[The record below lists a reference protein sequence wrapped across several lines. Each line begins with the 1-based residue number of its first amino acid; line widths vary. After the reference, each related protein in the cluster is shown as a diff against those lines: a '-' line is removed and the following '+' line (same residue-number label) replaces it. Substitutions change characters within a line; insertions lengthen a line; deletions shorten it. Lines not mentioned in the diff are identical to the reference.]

1 MRAENAV
8 SGLRVEHVGWS
19 TPENVV
25 LDDLSFQARPGEV
38 TGVLGVNGSG
48 KSTLLKLLA
57 GLIPPSRGRI
67 YLHETD
73 IATLKGHERAKRMTF
88 LEQSGPSAFA
98 IPVKDVVLL
107 GRLVYASRW
116 AGFSAEDYRIAGQ
129 AMEQVGMSSLA
140 EREWHQLSGGEQQR
154 VHLARALAQQTPWLL
169 LDEPANHLDIA
180 HQQQFMALL
189 RRLGISVVVSLHD
202 LNLAANYC
210 DRLMLLK
217 EGRLHAF
224 GPPQQVLTPE
234 TIRDVYAVNARV
246 ASVSDYAAP
255 LIYYPAQ

>member
-1 MRAENAV
+1 MTAEKGLPGLRAER
-8 SGLRVEHVGWS
+8 LGWS
-19 TPENVV
+19 TPEKRI
-25 LDDLSFQARPGEV
+25 LDNLSFHARPGEI

-57 GLIPPSRGRI
+57 GLIPPAHGRV
-67 YLHETD
+67 YLQDTD
-73 IATLKGHERAKRMTF
+73 IASLPGRERAKSMTF
-88 LEQSGPSAFA
+88 LEQSGPGAFA
-98 IPVKDVVLL
+98 IQVKDVVLL

-116 AGFSAEDYRIAGQ
+116 TGFSAEDYRIAGL
-129 AMEQVGMSSLA
+129 AMEQVGISRLA

-202 LNLAANYC
+202 LNLAACYC

-217 EGRLHAF
+217 QGNMHAF
-224 GPPQQVLTPE
+224 GSPREVLTPE
-234 TIRDVYAVNARV
+234 VIDQVYGVEARLATV
-246 ASVSDYAAP
+246 EKYVAP

>member
-1 MRAENAV
+1 MNIESRL
-8 SGLRVEHVGWS
+8 SGLRAEGLGWS
-19 TPENVV
+19 TAERVV
-25 LDDLSFQARPGEV
+25 LNNLSFHARPGEI

-57 GLIPPSRGRI
+57 GLIPPSRGRV
-67 YLHETD
+67 YLQQTD
-73 IATLKGHERAKRMTF
+73 IASMKGRERAKCMTF
-88 LEQSGPSAFA
+88 LEQSGPGAFA
-98 IPVKDVVLL
+98 IAVKDVVLL

-116 AGFSAEDYRIAGQ
+116 AGFSAVDYRIAGQ
-129 AMEQVGMSSLA
+129 AMEQVGISHLA

-202 LNLAANYC
+202 LNLAACYC

-217 EGRLHAF
+217 QGGLHAF
-224 GPPQQVLTPE
+224 GPPQQVLTSE
-234 TIRDVYAVNARV
+234 TIDSVYGVEARL
-246 ASVSDYAAP
+246 AAVSDYAAP
-255 LIYYPAQ
+255 LIYYPVQ

>member
-1 MRAENAV
+1 MTAAKDLPGLRAER
-8 SGLRVEHVGWS
+8 LGWS
-19 TPENVV
+19 TPERRV
-25 LDDLSFQARPGEV
+25 LENLSFHARPGEI
-38 TGVLGVNGSG
+38 TGLLGVNGSG

-57 GLIPPSRGRI
+57 GLISPKLGRV
-67 YLHETD
+67 YLQDTD
-73 IATLKGHERAKRMTF
+73 IASLSGRERAKSMTF
-88 LEQSGPSAFA
+88 LEQSGPGAFA

-116 AGFSAEDYRIAGQ
+116 AGFSAEDYRIAGL
-129 AMEQVGMSSLA
+129 AMEQVGISRLA

-202 LNLAANYC
+202 LNLAACYC

-217 EGRLHAF
+217 QGYMHAF
-224 GPPQQVLTPE
+224 GSPEEVLTPE
-234 TIRDVYAVNARV
+234 IIDQVYGVEARLATV
-246 ASVSDYAAP
+246 GDYAAP